1 MSYYVNARSEF
12 RCFAT
17 HCVYCVNA
25 VYEVYP
31 YYAIC
36 TWGYVVVWLYGL
48 ENCQTMSQMNERYGA
63 LVNLSTNPLRIR
75 SSVVM
80 RATKAKGNAFCLYRR
95 LGGTA
100 AGATH
105 VSCTFCR

>member
-31 YYAIC
+31 YYAIR
-36 TWGYVVVWLYGL
+36 TRGYVVVWLYGL

-105 VSCTFCR
+105 VNCTFCR